1 LHACARLPVARG
13 VHRARGTLRY
23 RCDVAPRWCRAPRS
37 APRLLLVS
45 VACGALLATSLA
57 VANASPPGIAS
68 LRVRVDRIEAQLAS
82 QESRSQALAQNYDAV
97 TSRLLRLD
105 ASLRRTHNRLRVNQV
120 KLAATAK
127 ELQGDAVLAYVWGS
141 DEANSVSIF
150 THDANQNDA
159 ANIYQETVVGNVAV
173 VEAAYRSQAAVL
185 SADEHNLGAQRT
197 QVAVVSRHAA
207 TLLAENQVLA
217 VRTNRIVHKMGKA
230 LHHLVLEAAIAAA
243 RAAARERSQ
252 QEAAAGAAGVAGRLG
267 GTAAIIA
274 ALTGYSGSVSG
285 SATGSAQGTSAFAA
299 AKTQIGVQYVWGGEK
314 AGVGF
319 DCSGLTQWAWAQAG
333 VSIPRTAA
341 AQYYGLRHV
350 SLSALQ
356 PGDLLFYFNLDG
368 DDTVDHVVMYGGSG
382 PFGTQTTIAADYTG
396 TTIALQ
402 PAFTF
407 GLIGAARP

>member
-1 LHACARLPVARG
+1 VARTI
-13 VHRARGTLRY
+13 HRTPQGLRY
-23 RCDVAPRWCRAPRS
+23 RCEVAPRWCRAAGS

-45 VACGALLATSLA
+45 VSCVALLATSFA
-57 VANASPPGIAS
+57 IASASPPGIAP
-68 LRVRVDRIEAQLAS
+68 LRVRVDRIEA
-82 QESRSQALAQNYDAV
+82 ALANQERRSAALSQNYDAV
-97 TSRLLRLD
+97 ASRLLLLD
-105 ASLRRTHNRLRVNQV
+105 ASIRRTHNRLRVNQV

-141 DEANSVSIF
+141 DDSNSVSLF

-159 ANIYQETVVGNVAV
+159 ANIYQETVVGNVTQ
-173 VEAAYRSQAAVL
+173 VEAAYQGQAAVL
-185 SADEHNLGAQRT
+185 TADERNLGAQRT
-197 QVAVVSRHAA
+197 QVAEVSRHAA
-207 TLLAENQVLA
+207 ALLGENHALA
-217 VRTNRIVHKMGKA
+217 VRTNQIVRRMGSA

-252 QEAAAGAAGVAGRLG
+252 PEVAAGAAGVAGRLG
-267 GTAAIIA
+267 GTAGEIA
-274 ALTGYSGSVSG
+274 ALIGVSGSISG
-285 SATGSAQGTSAFAA
+285 SATGNAAGMSAFAA

-341 AQYYGLRHV
+341 AQWGGLRHV
-350 SLSALQ
+350 SLSDLQ
-356 PGDLLFYFNLDG
+356 PGDLLFYFDLDG
-368 DDTVDHVVMYGGSG
+368 DNTVDHVVMYGGSG